1 MNKKLLGIMVLG
13 LLLSGNAYADE
24 ISFICQDLN
33 NSGGLLQEK
42 DLYEIRNNEVFEDS
56 YKLDD
61 VKDLKISDNII
72 SYKRENSYH
81 KVNLLTGNS
90 FRIYYESNGGA
101 STHYAKC
108 IKF

>member
-1 MNKKLLGIMVLG
+1 MKKLFLSILVICSLLG
-13 LLLSGNAYADE
+13 GNAYSDE

-33 NSGGLLQEK
+33 TSGGLLQEK
-42 DLYEIRNNEVFEDS
+42 TLYEIRNDELFEDS

>member
-1 MNKKLLGIMVLG
+1 MKKLFSVILVICS
-13 LLLSGNAYADE
+13 LLSGNAYADE

-90 FRIYYESNGGA
+90 YRIYYESNGGA
-101 STHYAKC
+101 TTYYAKC

>member
-1 MNKKLLGIMVLG
+1 MKKIFLLFFLILY
-13 LLLSGNAYADE
+13 SFPSFADE

-72 SYKRENSYH
+72 SYKRENSYQ
-81 KVNLLTGNS
+81 KL
-90 FRIYYESNGGA
+90 IY
-101 STHYAKC
+101 
-108 IKF
+108 